1 MDYRTL
7 SEYRDFWTERRK
19 GFDCP
24 WQLFKRK
31 KSSNTDV
38 WIRAQMNLFIC
49 NWKLVTMCNVQC
61 LLVGHQTISHNM
73 KCNAC
78 SDVSAA
84 SVWCFWYPS
93 QVPQPTCSSKSKWVG
108 EPDYCIHDN
117 WTGLMMYDAC
127 DDEVLMLTEHTASRH
142 DAEKQSNYRR
152 CVCGISISESLMMP
166 QLLFKA
172 HTAHWWSFE
181 WYK

>member
-1 MDYRTL
+1 M
-7 SEYRDFWTERRK
+7 
-19 GFDCP
+19 
-24 WQLFKRK
+24 
-31 KSSNTDV
+31 
-38 WIRAQMNLFIC
+38 
-49 NWKLVTMCNVQC
+49 
-61 LLVGHQTISHNM
+61 GHQTISHNM
-73 KCNAC
+73 QCNAC

-84 SVWCFWYPS
+84 SGRAS
-93 QVPQPTCSSKSKWVG
+93 GSEKLTT
-108 EPDYCIHDN
+108 DIHDN

-172 HTAHWWSFE
+172 HTAH
-181 WYK
+181 